1 MTLAIYKLVRTD
13 FERMAVWLLML
24 SSGTR
29 QVQKGQKAERGFPPV
44 DTVENDPRV
53 VFCRELAEAQ
63 GPTKPSHDLDHV
75 RRVVALS
82 VHIARVEGAD
92 LVTVACSAWLHDME
106 RGREDAG
113 GEDHAVAGARMAREV
128 LSRSTDFDREEVE
141 AIADAIASHRFRS
154 GPSPGSIEAKC
165 LFDADKLD
173 ALGAV
178 GVGRAYMMAGEHGQR
193 LHSDVEKNASA
204 RHVGEIDHSRYSP
217 VEEHTVKLRHLPQR
231 MTTGEGRRLAER
243 RAAFMSSFF
252 KELEAEVEGER

>member
-1 MTLAIYKLVRTD
+1 M
-13 FERMAVWLLML
+13 
-24 SSGTR
+24 
-29 QVQKGQKAERGFPPV
+29 VQKGQKVESGFPPV
-44 DTVENDPRV
+44 DNMEDDARVE
-53 VFCRELAEAQ
+53 FCRELDESQ

-82 VHIARVEGAD
+82 CHIAQVEGAD
-92 LVTVACSAWLHDME
+92 EVLVACSAWLHDME
-106 RGREDAG
+106 RRREDAG
-113 GEDHAVAGARMAREV
+113 GEDHAVAGARSAREV
-128 LSRSTDFDREEVE
+128 LPGSGLFGPGEVE

-154 GPSPGSIEAKC
+154 GPSPASVEARC

-193 LHSDVEKNASA
+193 LHSDVEQDASA

-217 VEEHTVKLRHLPQR
+217 VEEYTVKLRHLPHR
-231 MTTGEGRRLAER
+231 MTTDEGRRLAER

-252 KELEAEVEGER
+252 EELQAEVEGDR